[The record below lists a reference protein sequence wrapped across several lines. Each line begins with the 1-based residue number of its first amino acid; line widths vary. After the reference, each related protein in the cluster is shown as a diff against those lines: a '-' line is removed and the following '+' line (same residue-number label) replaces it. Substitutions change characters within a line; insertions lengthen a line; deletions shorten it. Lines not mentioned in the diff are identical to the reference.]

1 MTGFDVESL
10 FLDFKIKEMLLT
22 TGLLLAILVSIFTVL
37 AVWKILK
44 YTSSKKSW
52 LIIGLAILILV
63 SVQIIEII
71 NLSSSKGLHIP
82 LNAYITINL
91 LIAMVINAAIYYM
104 SKSLKKLRQAEKDRQ
119 ESEMRFRLL
128 FDHSGDEIYLED
140 FEANIIEVNNEAVNK
155 LGYSKDELLRKNM
168 ADLKTNKFAP
178 MVRKNL
184 KIVGQSGKH
193 VFETEHLTKDG
204 RTIFLEMSSRVIDY
218 MGGKAILSIGRDIT
232 ARKDIERKIAA
243 AIIATEEKERKRF
256 AADLH
261 DDVAPLLSTIKLYI
275 DLLKKGNF
283 NKISPEEILQSIDE
297 LIEKAIISTREI
309 SNNIMPSILEDFG
322 LAAAVND
329 FCTYINNTRS
339 VSIKL
344 DCSQYQLT
352 GKRIEETVLFQS
364 IKELVHNTLKHSNA
378 KNIDIFL
385 EANEDNINLYYKDD
399 GTGFDVDEKT
409 KNPGGMGLNNI
420 INKVKTINGLTMIK
434 SEPGEG
440 MTMLI
445 TLKIK

>member
-1 MTGFDVESL
+1 
-10 FLDFKIKEMLLT
+10 MLLT
-22 TGLLLAILVSIFTVL
+22 AGLLLAVLVSIFTIL

-63 SVQIIEII
+63 TVQIIEII
-71 NLSSSKGLHIP
+71 NLSYSERLTIP
-82 LNAYITINL
+82 LEAYITINL
-91 LIAMVINAAIYYM
+91 FIAFVINLAIFSM
-104 SKSLKKLRQAEKDRQ
+104 SGSLRKLRKAEKDRQ
-119 ESEMRFRLL
+119 ESETRFRLL
-128 FDHSGDEIYLED
+128 FDNSGDEIYLED
-140 FEANIIEVNNEAVNK
+140 LNANIIEVNTEAVNQM
-155 LGYSKDELLRKNM
+155 GYTREELLKKNM
-168 ADLKTNKFAP
+168 ADLKTPKYTP

-184 KIVGQSGKH
+184 KIVGQLGKH
-193 VFETEHLTKDG
+193 IFETEHLTKNG
-204 RTIFLEMSSRVIDY
+204 KTIFLEMSSRVIDY
-218 MGGKAILSIGRDIT
+218 LGEKAILSIGRDIT
-232 ARKDIERKIAA
+232 ERKDVERKIAS

-261 DDVAPLLSTIKLYI
+261 DDVGPLLSTIKLYI

-283 NKISPEEILQSIDE
+283 NKISPEEILKSIDE

-339 VSIKL
+339 VNIAL
-344 DCSQYQLT
+344 DHSQYQLT

-364 IKELVHNTLKHSNA
+364 IKELVHNTLKHSQA
-378 KNIDIFL
+378 KNIQIFL
-385 EANEDNINLYYKDD
+385 ESNEDNINLFYKDD

-409 KNPGGMGLNNI
+409 SNPGGMGLNNI

-434 SEPGEG
+434 SEPGAG

>member
-1 MTGFDVESL
+1 
-10 FLDFKIKEMLLT
+10 MLLT
-22 TGLLLAILVSIFTVL
+22 AGLSLAVLVSIFTIL

-63 SVQIIEII
+63 TVQIIEII
-71 NLSSSKGLHIP
+71 NLSYSERLTIP
-82 LNAYITINL
+82 LEAYITINL
-91 LIAMVINAAIYYM
+91 FIAFVINLAIFSM
-104 SKSLKKLRQAEKDRQ
+104 SGSLRKLRKAEKDRQ
-119 ESEMRFRLL
+119 ESETRFRLL
-128 FDHSGDEIYLED
+128 FDNSGDEIYLED
-140 FEANIIEVNNEAVNK
+140 LNANIIEVNTEAVNQM
-155 LGYSKDELLRKNM
+155 GYTREELLKKNM
-168 ADLKTNKFAP
+168 ADLKTPKYTP

-184 KIVGQSGKH
+184 KIVGQLGKH
-193 VFETEHLTKDG
+193 IFETEHLTKNG
-204 RTIFLEMSSRVIDY
+204 KTIFLEMSSRVIDY
-218 MGGKAILSIGRDIT
+218 LGEKAILSIGRDIT
-232 ARKDIERKIAA
+232 ERKDVERKIAS

-261 DDVAPLLSTIKLYI
+261 DDVGPLLSTIKLYI

-283 NKISPEEILQSIDE
+283 NKISPEEILKSIDE

-339 VSIKL
+339 VNIAL
-344 DCSQYQLT
+344 DHSQYQLT

-364 IKELVHNTLKHSNA
+364 IKELVHNTLKHSQA
-378 KNIDIFL
+378 KNIQIFL
-385 EANEDNINLYYKDD
+385 ESNEDNINLFYKDD

-409 KNPGGMGLNNI
+409 SNPGGMGLNNI

-434 SEPGEG
+434 SEPGAG